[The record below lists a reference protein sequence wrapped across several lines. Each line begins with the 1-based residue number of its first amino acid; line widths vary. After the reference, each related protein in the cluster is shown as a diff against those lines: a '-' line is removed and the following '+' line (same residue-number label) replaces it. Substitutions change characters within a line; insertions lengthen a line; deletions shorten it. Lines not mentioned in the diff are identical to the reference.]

1 MKFKFDNAINY
12 SGYRN
17 GQSPLTGV
25 FPTKSEILQDLKI
38 LENQYYYLR
47 LFDCSKHAY
56 IVLDLIESNKLN
68 FKVMLGLSLA
78 AESNYENHPYF
89 YTFTKK
95 DLDNHKKSN
104 KNKIQEIIM
113 LGNKYKH
120 IVSSI
125 SIGNEVQSP
134 WANNFINE
142 DRLVEIAK
150 AIQEGTK
157 LPVTFCEE
165 YQYWVN
171 GLDKLAN
178 QVDFISLHTYPAWRN
193 CPIEEALKEAIKNYG
208 EVKSKYPDKTLIIT
222 ETGWPTKSHGAK
234 IKVNDANVE
243 NQQIYTTA
251 IQDWA
256 KENEVLV
263 YLFEAFD
270 EPWKGGSHANEPEK
284 NWGLYYVDRTK
295 KW

>member
-1 MKFKFDNAINY
+1 MKFEYNRAINY

-17 GQSPLTGV
+17 EQSPLQRL
-25 FPTKSEILQDLKI
+25 FPAKSEILEDLKI

-47 LFDCSKHAY
+47 LFDCSEHAY
-56 IVLDLIESNKLN
+56 TVLELIESNKLN

-89 YTFTKK
+89 HIYTKK
-95 DLDNHKKSN
+95 NLDDHKK
-104 KNKIQEIIM
+104 KNRDKIQEIIT

-125 SIGNEVQSP
+125 SIGNEVHSP
-134 WANNFINE
+134 WVNNFITE
-142 DRLVEIAK
+142 DRLVEVSK
-150 AIQEGTK
+150 MIQVGTK

-165 YQYWVN
+165 YQYWVK

-178 QVDFISLHTYPAWRN
+178 QLDFISLHTYPAWRN
-193 CPIEEALKEAIKNYG
+193 LPIEEAVQEAIYNYQ
-208 EVKSKYPDKTLIIT
+208 EVKSKHPDKTLVIT

-234 IKVNDANVE
+234 IKVKDANVE
-243 NQQIYTTA
+243 NQKFYTAA
-251 IQDWA
+251 IQKWA
-256 KENEVLV
+256 MDNEVLV

-270 EPWKGGSHANEPEK
+270 EPWKGGKHPNEPEK